1 MKKLRLF
8 IVFMLSVFIL
18 TSCNM
23 NQEKQMKTREI
34 KLFYPNNDG
43 TEILWMTR
51 PIDYI
56 EEDEKYDI
64 ALNTLINGP
73 YSLDMSRAINEKTKI
88 NSIKKDKE
96 KIIVDLSKDFLKFG
110 NNLNEINAI
119 VTLTNTLTQFE
130 EIDEVKLTVDSKK
143 VISSKGIAYENLVK
157 FDLNEEKELIID
169 LYIPNENYTKLMT
182 KKESIKIK
190 SGEPLGFKVL
200 EKLIEVSNNDD
211 KNLIPKGTKILGY
224 KQNNK
229 IVTINFNKEFV
240 DNHNGGN
247 TGEMMSIYSIVNT
260 LCSLD
265 TIEEIVFE
273 VEGEKKEYYKHI
285 DLSKSFKLNQELI
298 EEKNK

>member
-1 MKKLRLF
+1 MKKLKLLLM
-8 IVFMLSVFIL
+8 IILSIFIL
-18 TSCNM
+18 ASCNIS
-23 NQEKQMKTREI
+23 QEKQMKNKEI

-43 TEILWMTR
+43 TKILWMTR

-56 EEDEKYDI
+56 DEDEKYSI
-64 ALNTLINGP
+64 ALNALINGP
-73 YSLDMSRAINEKTKI
+73 YSLDMSRTINEKTKI

-96 KIIVDLSKDFLKFG
+96 KIVVDLSKDFLKFG

-130 EIDEVKLTVDSKK
+130 EINEVKLTVEGKK

-157 FDLNEEKELIID
+157 FDLSEEKELIIEI
-169 LYIPNENYTKLMT
+169 YIPNENYTKLVS
-182 KKESIKIK
+182 KKESIKVK
-190 SGEPLGFKVL
+190 SGEPLGLKVL
-200 EKLIEVSNNDD
+200 EKLIEVSNNDN
-211 KNLIPKGTKILGY
+211 KNLIPNGTKILGY

-265 TIEEIVFE
+265 SIEEIIFE

-285 DLSKSFKLNQELI
+285 DLSKSFKLNKELI
-298 EEKNK
+298 EEKN

>member
-1 MKKLRLF
+1 MKKLRLLIIF
-8 IVFMLSVFIL
+8 TLSIFIL
-18 TSCNM
+18 TSCNI
-23 NQEKQMKTREI
+23 NQEKQMKNKEI

-43 TEILWMTR
+43 TKILWMTR
-51 PIDYI
+51 PIDYM

-64 ALNTLINGP
+64 ALNALINGP
-73 YSLDMSRAINEKTKI
+73 YSLDMSRTINEKTKI
-88 NSIKKDKE
+88 NMIKRDKE
-96 KIIVDLSKDFLKFG
+96 KIIVDLSKDFTKFG

-130 EIDEVKLTVDSKK
+130 EINEVKLTVEGKK

-157 FDLNEEKELIID
+157 FDLSEEKELIID
-169 LYIPNENYTKLMT
+169 IYIPNENYTKLIT

-211 KNLIPKGTKILGY
+211 KNLIPSGTKILGY

-265 TIEEIVFE
+265 SIEEIIFE
-273 VEGEKKEYYKHI
+273 VEGEKKEYYKHV
-285 DLSKSFKLNQELI
+285 DLSKSFKLNKELV
-298 EEKNK
+298 EEKN